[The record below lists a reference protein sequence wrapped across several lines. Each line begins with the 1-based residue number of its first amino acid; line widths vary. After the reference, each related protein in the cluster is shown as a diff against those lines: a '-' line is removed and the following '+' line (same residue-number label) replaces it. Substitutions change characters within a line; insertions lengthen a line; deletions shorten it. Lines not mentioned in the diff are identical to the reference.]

1 VPTRIIIGLGAWL
14 VGAAGATGGSLLA
27 VSLLGQGIISSPGQ
41 QLSVGAVNRALASE
55 AAESPEPS
63 ASTPVPGNT
72 AGDRARARHRAPHHR
87 TPHHR
92 PETVSSPQPTGA
104 VFTSAGGTVVARC
117 DAAGAYLLSW
127 SPQQGYEVMGVLR
140 GPSATANVTFRS
152 AGRAVTMTLS
162 CVAGAPSE
170 RTNTGGS
177 WIGGDD

>member
-55 AAESPEPS
+55 AAETPQPG
-63 ASTPVPGNT
+63 ASTPVPRHPAAHRGH
-72 AGDRARARHRAPHHR
+72 ARHRA
-87 TPHHR
+87 PHHR

-140 GPSATANVTFRS
+140 GPSATAKVTFRS

-162 CVAGAPSE
+162 CAAGVPSE
-170 RTNTGGS
+170 TTSTGGS
-177 WIGGDD
+177 WSGGDD